1 MGWHKNGVGKWN
13 LKKYAIFLEGEIIR
27 YIEQAHQVTTA
38 NRNPSATS
46 APPFLDAKITNWDML
61 EKNKSVIIK
70 AKQEGKS
77 TLFVSQMYSKSLT
90 ERRNAALK
98 YRADLKE
105 QDPSIQSYVK
115 FPTIL
120 MIKHTGERKYSL
132 EKEFWAKFVS
142 FERHIFFKSL
152 VLRTGK
158 FPSLTIVVEHHHLSI
173 FCTFWD
179 FLLQPSSL
187 QLLMLLTVSLT
198 YDLTVWQLYLGY

>member
-1 MGWHKNGVGKWN
+1 
-13 LKKYAIFLEGEIIR
+13 
-27 YIEQAHQVTTA
+27 
-38 NRNPSATS
+38 
-46 APPFLDAKITNWDML
+46 ML

-132 EKEFWAKFVS
+132 EKEF
-142 FERHIFFKSL
+142 
-152 VLRTGK
+152 
-158 FPSLTIVVEHHHLSI
+158 
-173 FCTFWD
+173 
-179 FLLQPSSL
+179 
-187 QLLMLLTVSLT
+187 
-198 YDLTVWQLYLGY
+198 